1 MPTATSFVRGPW
13 LLLLLYLLVGTTA
26 GQQDGLVT
34 IYENPN
40 FSSLRQC
47 AQNCFVITQVST
59 RDLLGPKMRC
69 SISTVKSS
77 KLAMNNCYCRPDLR
91 TDAHDFISSCVSTKC
106 PFNENDIV
114 TAQFVYDDYCSS
126 NGYYGAGAP
135 EPTAAAGDDG
145 DGGGS
150 GPAPG
155 AGAGTQSV
163 PTGRARSAANNAL
176 TVPGQ
181 LVLGLTAIVRQNN
194 QLLSFV
200 NP

>member
-1 MPTATSFVRGPW
+1 MRAATRSVRGFW
-13 LLLLLYLLVGTTA
+13 VLLLLFLLASITA

-34 IYENPN
+34 IYENPT

-114 TAQFVYDDYCSS
+114 TAQWVYDDYCSL

-135 EPTAAAGDDG
+135 EPTGGEDG
-145 DGGGS
+145 NSGES
-150 GPAPG
+150 GPTPG
-155 AGAGTQSV
+155 AGPGTQGV

-194 QLLSFV
+194 
-200 NP
+200 

>member
-1 MPTATSFVRGPW
+1 MRTATSSVRGSW
-13 LLLLLYLLVGTTA
+13 RLLLLSLLFSTTA

-34 IYENPN
+34 IYENPT
-40 FSSLRQC
+40 FTSLRQC
-47 AQNCFVITQVST
+47 AQNCFLITALTT

-91 TDAHDFISSCVSTKC
+91 TDAHEFISSCVSTKC
-106 PFNENDIV
+106 PFNKNDIV
-114 TAQFVYDDYCSS
+114 TAQFVYDDYCSA

-145 DGGGS
+145 DSAGS
-150 GPAPG
+150 GPTPG
-155 AGAGTQSV
+155 AGAGTQGV
-163 PTGRARSAANNAL
+163 PTGRARSAADAAC

-181 LVLGLTAIVRQNN
+181 LVLVLAGMVRK
-194 QLLSFV
+194 S
-200 NP
+200 